1 MKWTLQ
7 DLIDRIP
14 NLVLVIDLTNTN
26 RYYNPG
32 NLKKLKKKRNEAEST
47 QSNEEHADDQLLN
60 DINKNSPERLSFDSN
75 GKVANNSVTTS
86 HVDQLQVSNQI
97 GEIKYVKIYTQ
108 GHIVP
113 DDKIVQRYLF

>member
-7 DLIDRIP
+7 DLIDRLP

-32 NLKKLKKKRNEAEST
+32 NLKRLKKKRYEAEL
-47 QSNEEHADDQLLN
+47 QQNNEVHADDQFLN
-60 DINKNSPERLSFDSN
+60 DINESSHNRLSLHSN
-75 GKVANNSVTTS
+75 GRVENNSVATS
-86 HVDQLQVSNQI
+86 HVDQLQVSNQN
-97 GEIKYVKIYTQ
+97 GEIKYIKIYTQ

-113 DDKIVQRYLF
+113 DNKVVQR